1 MLVTNFF
8 FKLILDCMKR
18 QSSDVKEK
26 KLKASELLVTVNY
39 LTVGSKDPQHSVG
52 DI

>member
-1 MLVTNFF
+1 
-8 FKLILDCMKR
+8 MKR

-39 LTVGSKDPQHSVG
+39 LTVGKYCFANSIGTQQIDT
-52 DI
+52 